1 MIQLV
6 DVIWSIVGG
15 GAVALIWLIRLES
28 KVLYLEKDH
37 LKLVENSQK
46 TDLLF
51 QTRIE
56 KLGQDLN
63 EIRIC
68 LARIE
73 SRILVHHE
81 RPKDSLEG

>member
-1 MIQLV
+1 MDAGSL
-6 DVIWSIVGG
+6 IVSLISG
-15 GAVALIWLIRLES
+15 GAVVLIWLIRLES

-81 RPKDSLEG
+81 RAKESLDD